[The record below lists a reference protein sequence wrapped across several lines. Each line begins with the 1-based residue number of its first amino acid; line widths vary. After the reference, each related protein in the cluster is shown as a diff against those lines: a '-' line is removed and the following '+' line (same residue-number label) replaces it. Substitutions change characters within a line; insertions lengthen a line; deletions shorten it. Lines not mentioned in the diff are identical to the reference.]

1 MTDEAGFASR
11 KKSFGSFLQK
21 RTWFLLDAALLG
33 TIILLASV
41 ARASAGPPF
50 ITDDPEPVDYGH
62 WEIYG
67 FSAGADRASDFTGVG
82 PSVEI
87 NYGAA
92 PELQLHLILNSAFDT
107 PARQN
112 AQWGLG
118 DTELGVKY
126 RFLNPGADDWFPEIG
141 VFPLLEV
148 PTGDTRRALGLGHL
162 QEFLPIWI
170 QRNFGKWTTYGG
182 GGYLISPGAGNLNS
196 WFTGWLL
203 QRQVTTQLAIGA
215 EIFHQTAIIP
225 GRDGTFGFNIGGIYD
240 FTEHIHLLLS
250 AGRGGLAYAVDA
262 TALREPFTYYAA
274 LQLTF

>member
-1 MTDEAGFASR
+1 MVGVLADGSGIASR
-11 KKSFGSFLQK
+11 KQSFGAFLQK
-21 RTWFLLDAALLG
+21 RTFFLSAF
-33 TIILLASV
+33 IVLASG
-41 ARASAGPPF
+41 AAAYAGPPF
-50 ITDDPEPVDYGH
+50 ITDDPEPVDNGH

-67 FSAGADRASDFTGVG
+67 FSAGADRESDFTGVG
-82 PSVEI
+82 PSLEV

-92 PELQLHLILNSAFDT
+92 PDLQLHLILNSAFDT
-107 PARQN
+107 PAGHD

-126 RFLNPGADDWFPEIG
+126 RFLNPGPDDWFPEIG

-148 PTGDTRRALGLGHL
+148 PTGNARRLLGTGHL
-162 QEFLPIWI
+162 QEFLPIWL
-170 QRNFGKWTTYGG
+170 QKNFGKWTTYGG
-182 GGYLISPGAGNLNS
+182 GGYLISPGDGNLNS
-196 WFTGWLL
+196 WFAGWVL
-203 QRQVTTQLAIGA
+203 QRQVTPQLAIGG

-225 GRDGTFGFNIGGIYD
+225 GRDGTSGFNLGGIYD

-262 TALREPFTYYAA
+262 AALTHPFTYYTA